1 MSGDPEYIAWVEA
14 EYGPVNIPED
24 EQRTILAAV
33 WALRSEI
40 RAEITALTQNQY
52 GDWTD
57 GDWHHRDI
65 ARALRE
71 VEAIAIGDLDKERT
85 AAQDYAREQQEAA
98 RKSSTPVRQP
108 T

>member
-57 GDWHHRDI
+57 GDWHHRSI
-65 ARALRE
+65 SRALRE

-98 RKSSTPVRQP
+98 RKLRAGL
-108 T
+108 